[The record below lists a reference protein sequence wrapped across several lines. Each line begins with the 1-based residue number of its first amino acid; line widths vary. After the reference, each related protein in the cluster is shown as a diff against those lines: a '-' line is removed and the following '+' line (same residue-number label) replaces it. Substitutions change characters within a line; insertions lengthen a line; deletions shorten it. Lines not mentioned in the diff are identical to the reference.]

1 MRFTP
6 DHEYVNVS
14 GDVATIGISDHAQRQ
29 LGDVVYVELPEIGTK
44 FDKGAA
50 AAVVESVKA
59 ASDVFTPVSGE
70 VVAVNDAL
78 TSETSLINDDAEGR
92 GWLFKLK
99 LSDPKEAEALM
110 DAATYADFLKT
121 LD

>member
-1 MRFTP
+1 MRFTR

-14 GDVATIGISDHAQRQ
+14 GDIGTVGISDHAQGQ
-29 LGDVVYVELPEIGTK
+29 LGDVVYVELPEVGAK
-44 FDKGAA
+44 LDKGAA

-59 ASDVFTPVSGE
+59 ASDVFSPVGGE
-70 VVAVNDAL
+70 VVAVNNTL
-78 TSETSLINDDAEGR
+78 TSQSSIINDDAEGA

-99 LSDPKEAEALM
+99 LSHPEEAEALM
-110 DAATYADFLKT
+110 DVDAYADFLKT

>member
-1 MRFTP
+1 MLFTE
-6 DHEYVNVS
+6 DHEYLNVS
-14 GDVATIGISDHAQRQ
+14 GDVATVGISNHAQGQ
-29 LGDVVYVELPEIGTK
+29 LGDIVYVELPEVGAK

-59 ASDVFTPVSGE
+59 ASDVFSPVSGE
-70 VVAVNDAL
+70 VVEVNKAVSDESA
-78 TSETSLINDDAEGR
+78 LINDDAEGR

-99 LSDPKEAEALM
+99 LADPKELDGLM
-110 DAATYADFLKT
+110 DEAAYADFLKT

>member
-59 ASDVFTPVSGE
+59 ASDVFSPVGGE
-70 VVAVNDAL
+70 VVAVNDAV
-78 TSETSLINDDAEGR
+78 TSETSQIIDEAQGR

-99 LSDPKEAEALM
+99 LSDPGEVEALM
-110 DAATYADFLKT
+110 DAETYADFLKT

>member
-1 MRFTP
+1 MRFTR

-14 GDVATIGISDHAQRQ
+14 GDVGTVGISDHAQAQ
-29 LGDVVYVELPEIGTK
+29 LGDVVYVELPEVGTK

-59 ASDVFTPVSGE
+59 ASEVFSPVSGE
-70 VVAVNDAL
+70 VVAVNGVVA
-78 TSETSLINDDAEGR
+78 TQTAVINEDAEGR

-99 LSDPKEAEALM
+99 LSDPKELDALM
-110 DAATYADFLKT
+110 DADAYAKFLVT

>member
-1 MRFTP
+1 MRFTR

-14 GDVATIGISDHAQRQ
+14 GDVGTVGISDHAQGQ
-29 LGDVVYVELPEIGTK
+29 LGDVVYVELPEIGAR

>member
-1 MRFTP
+1 MRFTR

-14 GDVATIGISDHAQRQ
+14 GDIATIGISNHAQGQ
-29 LGDVVYVELPEIGTK
+29 LGDVVYVELPEIGAK

-59 ASDVFTPVSGE
+59 ASDVFSPVSGE
-70 VVAVNDAL
+70 VIAVNESV
-78 TSETSLINDDAEGR
+78 TKETSLINDDAEGR

-99 LSDPKEAEALM
+99 LSDPKQAEALM
-110 DAATYADFLKT
+110 DADAYADFLKT